1 MKKYI
6 LTIKYDEDTDNI
18 EWIQEEVIVEEDNN
32 LELNNDTIA
41 KLTSEDMELIMDSK
55 EYGKT

>member
-18 EWIQEEVIVEEDNN
+18 EWIQEEVIGEEDNN

-41 KLTSEDMELIMDSK
+41 KLTSEDVDAIMLSK
-55 EYGKT
+55 DYAKA

>member
-6 LTIKYDEDTDNI
+6 LTIMYDEDSDVI
-18 EWIQEEVIVEEDNN
+18 ELIQEEIVVEEDIKIN
-32 LELNNDTIA
+32 LNNDTIA
-41 KLTSEDMELIMDSK
+41 NLTSEDMELIMDSK

>member
-41 KLTSEDMELIMDSK
+41 KLTSEDMQMIMDSK
-55 EYGKT
+55 EYGKA